1 MRAWRVVFTS
11 GVVHAGVLAIIA
23 LWRGATPALAVT
35 PPVARAVTRA
45 APPPEVIEIDF
56 FEDRR
61 PAIAASSRPRV
72 AAIGGAARP
81 AGSVV
86 PAMTAEPSAA
96 AIVEMP
102 DVPKRGLGMRGPEL
116 HPSDTALAHIAD
128 VPGHVAAPAVATVAI
143 DSAPHGRQVMH
154 VPGTTMVV
162 ERDGA
167 ADFNDDADI
176 DAKFELTPRALAE
189 EGRAFKEQAKAWLA
203 DPESFKQAA
212 RMQDLP
218 QAMQAVAG
226 GCGWGDPM
234 CEATDT
240 GGHEKLWRKTKGF
253 TRVPILSGNLDITS
267 YLMRRFHIGD
277 PLASKKL
284 EMLDATRD
292 QRAERGAVRTQEQ
305 LDQAAILM
313 QQNLERLW
321 ASTQNLDERRAVLF
335 EMWDECAE
343 GDTPIGIAGESART
357 MVIGWIRAHVPSG
370 VPGAFTAAELAALDV
385 GRGSRQHFAPY

>member
-1 MRAWRVVFTS
+1 MRAWRVVLTS
-11 GVVHAGVLAIIA
+11 GVMHVGVLAIIA

-35 PPVARAVTRA
+35 PPVACAVTREG
-45 APPPEVIEIDF
+45 PPPEVIEIEF

-61 PAIAASSRPRV
+61 PAIAASSRPGV

-128 VPGHVAAPAVATVAI
+128 VSGHVAAPAVATVAI

-167 ADFNDDADI
+167 AHFNDDADI

-203 DPESFKQAA
+203 DPGSFKQAA

-218 QAMQAVAG
+218 QALQAVDG

-240 GGHEKLWRKTKGF
+240 VGHEQLWRKTKGF

-313 QQNLERLW
+313 QQNLDRLW

-343 GDTPIGIAGESART
+343 GDTPIGIAGERARA

-370 VPGAFTAAELAALDV
+370 APGAFTAAELAALDA

>member
-1 MRAWRVVFTS
+1 
-11 GVVHAGVLAIIA
+11 
-23 LWRGATPALAVT
+23 
-35 PPVARAVTRA
+35 
-45 APPPEVIEIDF
+45 
-56 FEDRR
+56 
-61 PAIAASSRPRV
+61 
-72 AAIGGAARP
+72 
-81 AGSVV
+81 
-86 PAMTAEPSAA
+86 
-96 AIVEMP
+96 
-102 DVPKRGLGMRGPEL
+102 
-116 HPSDTALAHIAD
+116 
-128 VPGHVAAPAVATVAI
+128 
-143 DSAPHGRQVMH
+143 
-154 VPGTTMVV
+154 
-162 ERDGA
+162 
-167 ADFNDDADI
+167 
-176 DAKFELTPRALAE
+176 
-189 EGRAFKEQAKAWLA
+189 
-203 DPESFKQAA
+203 
-212 RMQDLP
+212 MQDLP